1 MVPQPFG
8 ALLTHNSL
16 LGQARQLTTSKYKC
30 ARPWWRWGKEEMN
43 TQIKK
48 SLAAIALTFAVSG
61 LAVGFSGVALA
72 TAAEGERPTEATG
85 NVGNTTTSAST
96 TTLPWCGWYI
106 AGLSNT
112 IILEGAETYEGVA
125 VDLSGSS
132 AATVSAFVN
141 GSSNYSPTSSN
152 CSWYSDS
159 NKQSASLTVALADGE
174 STAFTA
180 ATDRL
185 DPSDTSMNFDLTAD
199 NKLSITATP
208 GVDCETNNFEV
219 APDASIYFGQTSSTP
234 VQSSNLRTE
243 ITTTNKCSWTMNYA
257 TTIPANKTPK
267 YGNETYNYTG
277 PTLVTSLAV
286 TDAIAPTP

>member
-1 MVPQPFG
+1 M
-8 ALLTHNSL
+8 
-16 LGQARQLTTSKYKC
+16 K
-30 ARPWWRWGKEEMN
+30 

-48 SLAAIALTFAVSG
+48 TLATVTLAFSVTGLAAG
-61 LAVGFSGVALA
+61 LGGVALA
-72 TAAEGERPTEATG
+72 TAAEGERPTAASG

-106 AGLSNT
+106 NGLSNE
-112 IILEGAETYEGVA
+112 IILDGEATYEGTA
-125 VDLSGSS
+125 VELSGSS
-132 AATVSAFVN
+132 AAKVSAFVN
-141 GSSNYSPTSSN
+141 GSSTYSSSSTN

-159 NKQSASLTVALADGE
+159 NKQSASLTVALAAGE
-174 STAFTA
+174 LTSFTA

-185 DPSDTSMNFDLTAD
+185 DSSDTSMNFDLTSD

-208 GVDCETNNFEV
+208 DADCETNKFAV
-219 APDASIYFGQTSSTP
+219 VSDASIFSGQTSSTP
-234 VQSSNLRTE
+234 VRSSTLRTE
-243 ITTTNKCSWTMNYA
+243 ITTANKCSWTMNYA

-286 TDAIAPTP
+286 ADAVAPTP